1 MQPLHRLFGKE
12 LTNIIDEKHDLDFKN
27 KSFNPQINR
36 QSRGLSFQ

>member
-12 LTNIIDEKHDLDFKN
+12 LTNIIDEKHDLGDKN
-27 KSFNPQINR
+27 KSQVPQINR